1 MMIGLTVTLAH
12 VLLIPYTGCSINPA
26 RSLGPA
32 VVMKD
37 MTVRFPINKY
47 GISII
52 TLSGQCC
59 LSKVLLNNTCFY
71 ALLLY
76 FYADPAVPLANF
88 AFTL

>member
-37 MTVRFPINKY
+37 MTVRFSNNKY
-47 GISII
+47 ENLNHIWKHRRINHKTDNNRII
-52 TLSGQCC
+52 ELRHDTGLPFWE
-59 LSKVLLNNTCFY
+59 T
-71 ALLLY
+71 
-76 FYADPAVPLANF
+76 
-88 AFTL
+88 